1 MPSISNKWIDKLD
14 MLPTRDYITLTK
26 AILRG
31 EPEPQITP
39 KYQGI
44 ASDIFKDIERLKR
57 DNEYQKK
64 HRSKS
69 DSQTNVR
76 RMSDECQTNVRQEE
90 KREAPP
96 PCSPS
101 SSPPHPLNIT
111 PYNPPPEEKREE
123 SYTPG
128 AGACVKSGGIETAR
142 EIIAYLNK
150 VCGTRYR
157 ANVPDTLKHIN
168 ARLSEGF
175 TVDDFKRV
183 IDRKYVDWKG
193 TDYEKFMR
201 PLTLFSTKFEGYLN
215 APEKPKP
222 RGNAELSD
230 EEKREILDIW
240 GG

>member
-76 RMSDECQTNVRQEE
+76 RMSDKKRKE
-90 KREAPP
+90 KPLPLVPP
-96 PCSPS
+96 LLLPHTPLIL
-101 SSPPHPLNIT
+101 PPIIPHPKRK
-111 PYNPPPEEKREE
+111 EKNHTHRARARALK
-123 SYTPG
+123 
-128 AGACVKSGGIETAR
+128 AGE
-142 EIIAYLNK
+142 
-150 VCGTRYR
+150 
-157 ANVPDTLKHIN
+157 
-168 ARLSEGF
+168 
-175 TVDDFKRV
+175 
-183 IDRKYVDWKG
+183 
-193 TDYEKFMR
+193 
-201 PLTLFSTKFEGYLN
+201 
-215 APEKPKP
+215 
-222 RGNAELSD
+222 
-230 EEKREILDIW
+230 
-240 GG
+240 